1 MRLLHQIL
9 KSTSRERGF
18 TSIELLITVT
28 LLGVLLAIGLPSF
41 QSLIASSRLTTATN
55 DLLASLAQTRS
66 EAVRLGN
73 RVSICKSA
81 NGTQCVTTGDWEQ
94 GWIIFA
100 DSNRTTPDANNAFVN
115 TGENIS
121 FLAQALPGGIV
132 VKGNATVSQYVSF
145 SADGQSKSLNGAFQ
159 AGTIRVCSTSGALSD
174 DKRARDLVINSVG
187 RIALEKPASVS
198 PGCPAPA
205 S

>member
-1 MRLLHQIL
+1 MSKPHQ
-9 KSTSRERGF
+9 RGF
-18 TSIELLITVT
+18 TSIELLSTVA

-41 QSLIASSRLTTATN
+41 QSLIASSRLTTVTN

-66 EAVRLGN
+66 EAVRLGS

-81 NGTQCVTTGDWEQ
+81 NGTQCITTGDWEQ

-100 DSNRTTPDANNAFVN
+100 DANRTTPDAINAFVN
-115 TGENIS
+115 AGENIS
-121 FLAQALPGGIV
+121 FLAQASPAGIV
-132 VKGNATVSQYVSF
+132 IKGNVTVAQYVSF

-159 AGTIRVCSTSGALSD
+159 AGTIRICSTSGALSD

-187 RIALEKPASVS
+187 RVALGKPAGVNSS
-198 PGCPAPA
+198 CPAPA
-205 S
+205 